1 MGEEMK
7 MEPQQEKPRLCTTVD
22 GIIQRIGDVVS
33 WLSIA
38 LLVAIIVQV
47 ILRYVFA
54 RGIVILE
61 ELQWHFYGII
71 VILAISYTLVSNAH
85 IRLDLLHARFSQRNK
100 EKVELFGILFL
111 LLPMIV
117 VIFLH
122 SLDFLGDSWR
132 VNERSDAP
140 MGLCCRWAFKAFL
153 PIGMGLFGMAAI
165 SRLIRAFMFLK
176 KSSKK
181 AN

>member
-1 MGEEMK
+1 MGQDMNA
-7 MEPQQEKPRLCTTVD
+7 EPHQQKPRLCAALD
-22 GIIQRIGDVVS
+22 GMIQRIGGVVS

-54 RGIVILE
+54 SGIVILE
-61 ELQWHFYGII
+61 ELQWHFYGILL
-71 VILAISYTLVSNAH
+71 VFAISSALVSNAR

-100 EKVELFGILFL
+100 EKVELFVILFL
-111 LLPMIV
+111 LLPMID

-176 KSSKK
+176 KSSKES
-181 AN
+181 N

>member
-1 MGEEMK
+1 MGQDMNA
-7 MEPQQEKPRLCTTVD
+7 EPHQQKPRLCAALD
-22 GIIQRIGDVVS
+22 GIIQRIGGVVS

-38 LLVAIIVQV
+38 LLVVIIVQV

-61 ELQWHFYGII
+61 ELQWHFYGILL
-71 VILAISYTLVSNAH
+71 VFAISSALVSNAH

-122 SLDFLGDSWR
+122 SLDFFGDSWR

-176 KSSKK
+176 KSSKES
-181 AN
+181 N